1 MAIYTDYI
9 AAAIMYNLQI
19 LPDTLITGII
29 LLAIVLANPALVAL
43 AAGAAGTQLLTSSVG
58 QLVMKMG
65 GIGEAVPTSSMD
77 MCNSGFI
84 SRSWDRL
91 FRGPNAPEL
100 LWHPAAPSVFM
111 STIGFFF
118 GYGLGLLQLYKE
130 EIDVKVVPRA
140 TLIATTIISLLIVIA
155 ALIFRISSGCE
166 SILGAVAGT
175 LFGLVIGYMGS
186 VALGYFTDRKATN
199 LWGIPLL
206 RDRINAGSPLYI
218 CPTDDDQA

>member
-29 LLAIVLANPALVAL
+29 LLAIVLANQSLVAL
-43 AAGAAGTQLLTSSVG
+43 AAGAVGTQLLTSSVG
-58 QLVMKMG
+58 QLIMKMG
-65 GIGEAVPTSSMD
+65 GIGEAVPTNSLD
-77 MCNSGFI
+77 MCHSGFI
-84 SRSWDRL
+84 GKSWDRL
-91 FRGPNAPEL
+91 LRGPNAPDL

-130 EIDVKVVPRA
+130 EIDAKVVPRA
-140 TLIATTIISLLIVIA
+140 TLITTTLISALIVIA
-155 ALIFRISSGCE
+155 ALTFRIWSGCE
-166 SILGAVAGT
+166 SILGAGAGL

-218 CPTDDDQA
+218 CPTADQA